1 MVVILWKYL
10 QALWTKVIS
19 TCLSI
24 KSKQSTG
31 HDNISN
37 LLIKQLIP
45 ILAKPLTHI
54 FNTTFETGIFPNS
67 YKIAKIIPVFK
78 VGDKLNPANYRPI
91 SLLTAFSKIL
101 EKIIA
106 KRLTNFLFKHKV
118 FFCGQYGFIHGR
130 STEHAMIEITSR
142 ITEAIEIKLLTLGIF
157 LDLSKA
163 FDTLSHEILLRKL
176 SIYGIRGIAHKLF
189 SSYLTNRIQY
199 IDTGTYRSLYFSTN
213 NYRGT
218 SRL

>member
-1 MVVILWKYL
+1 M
-10 QALWTKVIS
+10 
-19 TCLSI
+19 
-24 KSKQSTG
+24 
-31 HDNISN
+31 
-37 LLIKQLIP
+37 IP

-54 FNTTFETGIFPNS
+54 FNTTFETGIFS
-67 YKIAKIIPVFK
+67 YKIATIIPVFK

-142 ITEAIEIKLLTLGIF
+142 ITEAIENKLLTLGIF
-157 LDLSKA
+157 LDLSKV

-199 IDTGTYRSLYFSTN
+199 IDTGTYRS
-213 NYRGT
+213 T
-218 SRL
+218 SLPITTGVPQGSSCSRTPVIPSICK